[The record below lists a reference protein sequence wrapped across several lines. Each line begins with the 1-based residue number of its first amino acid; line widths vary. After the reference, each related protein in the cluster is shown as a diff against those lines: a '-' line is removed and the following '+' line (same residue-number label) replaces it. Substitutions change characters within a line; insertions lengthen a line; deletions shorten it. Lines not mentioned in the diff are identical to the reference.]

1 MTADWGN
8 TSVTQQVIGGRTE
21 QNVLVGDRGEEKRS
35 EELAR
40 ERKEVG
46 RCWNE
51 HKVLFGAP
59 GCKHEAPCESR
70 KRGLEEKHEA
80 RVG

>member
-21 QNVLVGDRGEEKRS
+21 QNVLVDDRGEEKRR

-40 ERKEVG
+40 ERK
-46 RCWNE
+46 E

-59 GCKHEAPCESR
+59 GCKREAPCESR

>member
-21 QNVLVGDRGEEKRS
+21 QNVLVDDRGEEKR

-59 GCKHEAPCESR
+59 GCKREAPCESR

>member
-8 TSVTQQVIGGRTE
+8 TSVTQQVIDGRTE
-21 QNVLVGDRGEEKRS
+21 QNVLVDDRGEEKRR

-59 GCKHEAPCESR
+59 GCKREAPCESR